1 MSIESSGVAPSG
13 KAGAN
18 KGKQFTV
25 NGQAFTLDDKDP
37 TARQILVAASYL
49 PADECI
55 LVQLIGKASQA
66 VGLDETA
73 ALDPPGQ
80 EVFRAFSGDRIFRFT
95 LSGLGCDWGAAAIT
109 EADLREIAGI
119 DEDHVVILE
128 RDGRDRELGPD
139 DSVELSNRG
148 TEHFRV
154 ERGFVT
160 VLYDGEEVRLKRG
173 RYTTEQL
180 IAVFGVSAGYLLN
193 LIDEHNMLVPL
204 KPGET
209 IRVKKGM
216 RFVSQVPGGGSS

>member
-18 KGKQFTV
+18 KSEQFTV
-25 NGQAFTLDDKDP
+25 NGQALTLDDKDP

-66 VGLDETA
+66 VGLDETV
-73 ALDPPGQ
+73 ALDSPGQ
-80 EVFRAFSGDRIFRFT
+80 EVFRAFRGDRIFRFT
-95 LSGLGCDWGAAAIT
+95 LAGLGCDWGAAEIA

-119 DEDHVVILE
+119 DEDHVIILE

-139 DSVELSNRG
+139 DRVGLSDRG

-154 ERGFVT
+154 ERGYVT

-180 IAVFGVSAGYLLN
+180 IAAFDVPAGYLLN

-209 IRVKKGM
+209 IRIKKGM

>member
-13 KAGAN
+13 KAGAH

-25 NGQAFTLDDKDP
+25 NGQALTLDDKDP
-37 TARQILVAASYL
+37 TARQVLVAASYL

-66 VGLDETA
+66 VGLDETV
-73 ALDPPGQ
+73 ALDSPGE
-80 EVFRAFSGDRIFRFT
+80 EVFRAFRGDRIFRFT
-95 LSGLGCDWGAAAIT
+95 LAGLGCDWGAADIAET
-109 EADLREIAGI
+109 DLREIAGI
-119 DEDHVVILE
+119 DEDHVIILE

-139 DSVELSNRG
+139 DRVELSKNG

-154 ERGFVT
+154 ERGYVT

-180 IAVFGVSAGYLLN
+180 IAAFDVPAGYLLN

-209 IRVKKGM
+209 IRIKLGM

>member
-18 KGKQFTV
+18 KSKQFTV

-66 VGLDETA
+66 VGLDETV
-73 ALDPPGQ
+73 ALDSPGQ
-80 EVFRAFSGDRIFRFT
+80 EVFRAFRGDRIFRFT
-95 LSGLGCDWGAAAIT
+95 LAGLGCDWGAAEIA

-119 DEDHVVILE
+119 DEDHVIILE

-139 DSVELSNRG
+139 DRVELSDRG

-154 ERGFVT
+154 ERGYVT

-180 IAVFGVSAGYLLN
+180 IAAFDVPAGYLLN

-209 IRVKKGM
+209 IRIKKGM

>member
-1 MSIESSGVAPSG
+1 MSIETSGVAPSG
-13 KAGAN
+13 KAGAD
-18 KGKQFTV
+18 KGKQITV
-25 NGQAFTLDDKDP
+25 NGQAFALDDKEP
-37 TARQILVAASYL
+37 TARQILVAANFL
-49 PADECI
+49 PAEECI
-55 LVQLIGKASQA
+55 LVQLVGKATQA
-66 VGLDETA
+66 IGLDETV
-73 ALDPPGQ
+73 ALDPPGE
-80 EVFRAFSGDRIFRFT
+80 EVFRAFRGDRIFRFT
-95 LSGLGCDWGAAAIT
+95 LAGLGCDWGAAAIAET
-109 EADLREIAGI
+109 DLREIAGI
-119 DEDHVVILE
+119 DEDHVIVLE
-128 RDGRDRELGPD
+128 RDGRDRELGSD
-139 DSVELSNRG
+139 DRVELSDRG

-180 IAVFGVSAGYLLN
+180 IAVFGVQAGYLLN